1 VAAASF
7 SEAEVAVVAMV
18 AAVAL
23 EEAAITAVATETAVV
38 AVTAVTTLGVAMPR
52 AEDADVEVEVA
63 NPPARSAVSM
73 GMMPCDATPG
83 STMPFNRNRRT
94 APPTTPTMAKT
105 PPSLSGTWIL
115 ERPIT

>member
-1 VAAASF
+1 VAAAGF
-7 SEAEVAVVAMV
+7 SEAEAVVVAMV
-18 AAVAL
+18 VAVAL
-23 EEAAITAVATETAVV
+23 EEAATTVVAMETAAVVLTAVN
-38 AVTAVTTLGVAMPR
+38 TLGVTMPK
-52 AEDADVEVEVA
+52 ATDADVEVEVA
-63 NPPARSAVSM
+63 NPPARSAMSV